1 MSLYSRLIRLVMAPA
16 SMCPVPV
23 RIWLLN
29 KCPDIA
35 IDSSA
40 LIREKVI
47 ISVSGVT
54 IKKNAFINRN
64 CFLYSTSPLSSIVI
78 MENAYIGPNSSL
90 ICQSHKI
97 GGSNLRAGE
106 DMFGDI
112 VIGEGSWLGANVT
125 VLPSQN
131 CKGLRRWGLV
141 LWSQNRLSLMA
152 YMLEF
157 RQEELRT

>member
-1 MSLYSRLIRLVMAPA
+1 
-16 SMCPVPV
+16 
-23 RIWLLN
+23 
-29 KCPDIA
+29 
-35 IDSSA
+35 
-40 LIREKVI
+40 
-47 ISVSGVT
+47 
-54 IKKNAFINRN
+54 
-64 CFLYSTSPLSSIVI
+64 

-131 CKGLRRWGLV
+131 CKGLRRGGWCCGHKID
-141 LWSQNRLSLMA
+141 
-152 YMLEF
+152 
-157 RQEELRT
+157 